1 MVSLV
6 GGKLTAVEMMV
17 PPDSP
22 VQLPVHFPPP
32 QMRVSRPLPSLHSRG
47 PAVLPQKEGAR
58 DQTDLPDVQT
68 LAWILPHHQM
78 KVSRPLPSLRS
89 WGPAVPPQNQGV
101 SLWWEREVVFLTA
114 AWLFF

>member
-32 QMRVSRPLPSLHSRG
+32 PMRVSRPLPSLHSRGPAVLPQNEGARDRTNPQDIRALAWFPPPPPPQMKVSRPLPSLHSRG

-58 DQTDLPDVQT
+58 DQTDLP
-68 LAWILPHHQM
+68 
-78 KVSRPLPSLRS
+78 
-89 WGPAVPPQNQGV
+89 
-101 SLWWEREVVFLTA
+101 
-114 AWLFF
+114 